1 MQTVEVH
8 YNEVD
13 FDFTYDVGIMSFRPR
28 SAILANILAALVV
41 VLGSQFALPATTAR
55 ADASQ
60 DPPGPDRV
68 TPIQVD
74 YTAYTWWMATYD
86 DNSLECEIIIDHEGM
101 PTSQDI
107 LLDCGQ
113 SVWFDFQEQPPC
125 YSKDHP
131 RQCEGYYLYL
141 VSTRTSQREVT
152 VKLPAATVWLTLE
165 GCSPVS
171 RLGTNVCESPPILVL
186 QGQEPLPNEHIL
198 QIQGT
203 VDGTSFACEPTCKLE
218 LQPTDADGVSMVFWA
233 WSSYGDSSPAFTAQ
247 VRVAQ
252 QSGGNPDQPSW
263 YIDVISSQWQGV
275 RNASCSVTW
284 DSFPPVGGPP
294 PWLSSPR
301 DVAELTSDIPYNYLA
316 ANLILQGVVDAS
328 TCPDGGLV
336 PDGGAS
342 ACGQEAARDAVAQW
356 QNQFDSLIIKT
367 SEETGVPAQLLKNL
381 FARES
386 QFWPGVFKASP
397 DAGLGQLTENGA
409 DTTLLWNPSFY
420 GGFCPLVLPY
430 ERCAKGYVY
439 LEDDE
444 KQALRQALVSS
455 VNATCEDCALG
466 IDLSRANFSVDVFAQ
481 TLIASC
487 EQAAQVI
494 QNTVGQAPKQVAS
507 YEDLWRMTLVNYN
520 AGPGCLSLTLN
531 EAWTQEHALTWDVL
545 SKHFTPVCDSARTYV
560 DDLSK

>member
-1 MQTVEVH
+1 MTLHQRAT
-8 YNEVD
+8 
-13 FDFTYDVGIMSFRPR
+13 
-28 SAILANILAALVV
+28 ILTNILAALVMV
-41 VLGSQFALPATTAR
+41 FGSQLALPATAAR
-55 ADASQ
+55 AEASQ

-86 DNSLECEIIIDHEGM
+86 NNSLECEIIIDHEGM
-101 PTSQDI
+101 PTLQDI
-107 LLDCGQ
+107 LLDCGEAI
-113 SVWFDFQEQPPC
+113 WFDYKEQPPC
-125 YSKDHP
+125 YTLNHP
-131 RQCEGYYLYL
+131 RTCEGSYVYL
-141 VSTRTSQREVT
+141 VDTQTAQREVM
-152 VKLPAATVWLTLE
+152 VKLPAPAVWLTLE

-171 RLGTNVCESPPILVL
+171 RLGTNVCETPPILVL
-186 QGQEPLPNEHIL
+186 QGQEPLPNEHVL
-198 QIQGT
+198 RVEGM
-203 VDGTSFACEPTCKLE
+203 VDGTPFTCDPTCKIE
-218 LQPTDADGVSMVFWA
+218 LQTTDADGVSIQFWA
-233 WSSYGDSSPAFTAQ
+233 WSSYGDTSPAFMAQ

-252 QSGGNPDQPSW
+252 ESGGNPDDSSW

-294 PWLSSPR
+294 NWLSSPR
-301 DVAELTSDIPYNYLA
+301 EAAELTSDIPYNYLA
-316 ANLILQGVVDAS
+316 ANLILQGVADAS
-328 TCPDGGLV
+328 ACPDGGLL
-336 PDGGAS
+336 PDGGAN

-356 QNQFDSLIIKT
+356 QNQFDSLIIST

-386 QFWPGVFKASP
+386 QFWPGVFKANL
-397 DAGLGQLTENGA
+397 DVGLGQLTENGA
-409 DTTLLWNPSFY
+409 DTTLLWNTSFY
-420 GGFCPLVLPY
+420 GGFCPLVLAY

-439 LEDDE
+439 LEE
-444 KQALRQALVSS
+444 EERQVLRQALVSS

-466 IDLSRANFSVDVFAQ
+466 IDLSRANFSIGVFAH

-487 EQAAQVI
+487 EQTAQVI
-494 QNTVGQAPKQVAS
+494 YNTVGQLPNSVAT

-545 SKHFTPVCDSARTYV
+545 SRHFTPVCDTARTYV
-560 DDLSK
+560 DDISR